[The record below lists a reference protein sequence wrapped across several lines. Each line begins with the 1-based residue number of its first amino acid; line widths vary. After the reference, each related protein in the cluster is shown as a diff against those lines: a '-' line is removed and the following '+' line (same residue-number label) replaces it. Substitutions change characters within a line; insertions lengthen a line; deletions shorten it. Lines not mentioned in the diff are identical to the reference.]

1 MRISSRY
8 LGSCW
13 MCRSCA
19 VIRSSACIRRRAL
32 RVRLVKPC
40 TPRGR
45 ILSRSCTNRVTVRT
59 VSHSRVA
66 SVGKW
71 ILVST
76 GGVDAQPLAIF
87 QTELD
92 GGLHHRLIDRLHS
105 DWGEPIKR
113 TIESIVFG
121 YAVAMEVRKGAQGI
135 TVVDAFAQLAII
147 PVFDAHE
154 GQRAQG
160 LRRGNPVAASVGVL
174 QPAYQILAH
183 LLDQRGMVIQES
195 ENALQPRVEVNALIP

>member
-1 MRISSRY
+1 LLDVPLLRRHSFQCLHTAARAT
-8 LGSCW
+8 
-13 MCRSCA
+13 CA
-19 VIRSSACIRRRAL
+19 IGEALYSARENLIEIL
-32 RVRLVKPC
+32 HQ
-40 TPRGR
+40 PRDCAHGVPQQSGVGR
-45 ILSRSCTNRVTVRT
+45 EMDIGF
-59 VSHSRVA
+59 HH
-66 SVGKW
+66 
-71 ILVST
+71 
-76 GGVDAQPLAIF
+76 GGVDAQPLAIL

-154 GQRAQG
+154 DQRAQG
-160 LRRGNPVAASVGVL
+160 LRRGNPVAAGVGVL